1 MFRARAWPLALARE
15 RTMKYLANVLDG
27 PPITDGQ
34 TSGLAS
40 DAEMTAIDAFNDRL
54 RADGH
59 WIFASGLAAP
69 ERSTVVDNRRDAGL
83 VTAGPHIKTQEFV
96 AGLWIWDVPNADV
109 ALSLAA
115 DASKACNRR
124 IEIRSIL

>member
-1 MFRARAWPLALARE
+1 
-15 RTMKYLANVLDG
+15 MKYLVNVLDG
-27 PPITDGQ
+27 SPVTGEQ

-40 DAEMTAIDAFNDRL
+40 DSEMRAIDAFNDRL

-69 ERSTVVDNRRDAGL
+69 EHSTVVDNRQDAGL
-83 VTAGPHIKTQEFV
+83 VTTGPHVETQEFV
-96 AGLWIWDVPNADV
+96 AGLWIWDVPDVDV
-109 ALSLAA
+109 ALRLAA